1 MDVTKL
7 YNDVKIF
14 NELAGSLE
22 NVNKSSIALQLDL
35 IQEEFLETVQ
45 AFDEKDPVEF
55 VDGVADMFVVL
66 SGLMQKLEAL
76 GVDVE
81 AAFERVNNNNLS
93 KFSDSVLQQPPKT
106 TATFNKRWE
115 KWVFK
120 NNQTGKIMK
129 PLDFSPVDLSGINTG
144 KLLGVLSQDLEE

>member
-1 MDVTKL
+1 MNLNKL
-7 YNDVKIF
+7 YEQVKIF
-14 NELAGSLE
+14 NELAGNLD
-22 NVNKSSIALQLDL
+22 NVDKASIALQLD
-35 IQEEFLETVQ
+35 IAQEEYIETVD
-45 AFDEKDPVEF
+45 AFDAKNPIELL
-55 VDGVADMFVVL
+55 DGYIDQIVVGFG
-66 SGLMQKLEAL
+66 GLQKLEAL

-81 AAFERVNNNNLS
+81 TAFERVNNNNLS

-129 PLDFSPVDLSGINTG
+129 PLDFSPVDLSDINTG